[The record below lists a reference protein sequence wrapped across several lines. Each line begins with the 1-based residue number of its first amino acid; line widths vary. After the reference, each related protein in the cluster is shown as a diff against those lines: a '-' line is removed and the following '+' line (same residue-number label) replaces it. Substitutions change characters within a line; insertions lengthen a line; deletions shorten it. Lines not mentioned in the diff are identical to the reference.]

1 MHDADVPDRPSQQP
15 SPPAAV
21 IETARLRLRHMT
33 VPDDVAFVLDLLN
46 EPGFLQYIGDKG
58 VRTDEDARRYIENG
72 PRASYARFGF
82 GLYTVV
88 LKASGESTGICGL
101 VKRESLNDVDVGFAF
116 LPQFRGAGYAI
127 EAAAAVVRH
136 GLDVLRL
143 PRIVALTDPANERS
157 IRLLE
162 KLGLRSRGPIVLDGD
177 ARETLLFGPGRST

>member
-1 MHDADVPDRPSQQP
+1 MHDTDVPDRRSRQP
-15 SPPAAV
+15 PAPAAV
-21 IETARLRLRHMT
+21 IETARLRLRHML
-33 VPDDVAFVLDLLN
+33 VPDDIAFVVELLN

-88 LKASGESTGICGL
+88 LKTSGEPAGICGL
-101 VKRESLNDVDVGFAF
+101 VKRDSLNDVDVGYAF
-116 LPQFRGAGYAI
+116 LPQFRRAGYAI

-162 KLGLRSRGPIVLDGD
+162 KLGLCCRGPIVLTGE
-177 ARETLLFGPGRST
+177 ARETLLFGS